1 MIFKKRYKKNVKK
14 RFLVTFTHPDS
25 MISDQFRMI
34 RTNIN
39 FLTEVKKQR
48 NILITS
54 TENGEGKSTIT
65 ANLAVSMAQQ
75 NERVLLIDA
84 NLRDSNIHKI
94 FKIDNNTGLTNV
106 LTKQVGLKEAIIQ
119 TGIGNLDVL
128 SSGSVSFNPVEILA
142 NENVKDLLKI
152 LVNTYDIVLVDSPS
166 ILEFTE
172 SRVLANHCDGVVLVV
187 NRGRTETDNLIEARR
202 VLDLANGNLVGA
214 IFNEI

>member
-1 MIFKKRYKKNVKK
+1 MIFKKRYKKNLKK

-39 FLTEVKKQR
+39 FLTEEKKKR

-75 NERVLLIDA
+75 KERVLLIDA

-94 FKIDNNTGLTNV
+94 FKIENNTGLTNV
-106 LTKQVGLKEAIIQ
+106 LTKQISLEEAVIQ
-119 TGIGNLDVL
+119 SGIGNLDIL
-128 SSGSVSFNPVEILA
+128 TSGSVSFNPVEILA

-187 NRGRTETDNLIEARR
+187 NRGRTETDNIIEARR

-214 IFNEI
+214 IINEI

>member
-1 MIFKKRYKKNVKK
+1 MILKKRNKKNVKK

-39 FLTEVKKQR
+39 FLTEEKKQR

-75 NERVLLIDA
+75 KEKVLLIDA

-94 FKIDNNTGLTNV
+94 FKIENNAGLTNV
-106 LTKQVGLKEAIIQ
+106 LTKQVSLEEAVIQ
-119 TGIGNLDVL
+119 SGIGNLDIL
-128 SSGSVSFNPVEILA
+128 PSGSVSFNPVEILA
-142 NENVKDLLKI
+142 NETVKDLLKI

-202 VLDLANGNLVGA
+202 VLDLAHGNLVGA

>member
-1 MIFKKRYKKNVKK
+1 MILKKRNKKNVKK

-39 FLTEVKKQR
+39 FLTEEKKHR

-75 NERVLLIDA
+75 KKRVLLIDA

-94 FKIDNNTGLTNV
+94 FKIENNAGLTNV
-106 LTKQVGLKEAIIQ
+106 LTKQVSLEEAVIQ
-119 TGIGNLDVL
+119 SGIGNLDIL
-128 SSGSVSFNPVEILA
+128 PSGSVSFNPVEILA
-142 NENVKDLLKI
+142 NETVKDLLKI

-202 VLDLANGNLVGA
+202 VLDLAHGNLVGA